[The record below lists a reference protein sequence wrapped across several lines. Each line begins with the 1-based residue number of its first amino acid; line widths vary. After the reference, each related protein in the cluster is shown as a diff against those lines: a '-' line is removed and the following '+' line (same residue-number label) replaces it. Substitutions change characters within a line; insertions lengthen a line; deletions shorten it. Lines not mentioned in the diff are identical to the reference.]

1 MPVVVALGGA
11 PSASDIE
18 ELIREIE
25 DYLRQIPPG
34 APTVIPL
41 GLPGAGLVLAGLLA
55 AMPWWGIWLSPSA
68 ADEAARRAL
77 NSTDQLQRPSTD
89 AQALKQALALNRMDL
104 RALVPFAQARP
115 GVSLG
120 LSVMPSPSA
129 VNVQQPRPLA
139 HALALVTL
147 WQRAHHD
154 LVHGGLVDA
163 QGRADGATAAAAA
176 AAASL
181 GVQTV
186 QTARY
191 ILREAIPQ
199 ATRELVAI
207 IRQLRQAQQAANSEL
222 AHELE
227 RTAEHLA
234 QRIGDL
240 VRWLQTEALP
250 DLEKE
255 IRAERQARAQG
266 DHALGVSVGEEA
278 DARTHADAS
287 ILAELAPLVAWF
299 GGIGLHTTQKV
310 ARNEDLIDQLE
321 QSDLSWLLGLTA
333 AGTFVRLVT
342 ELLGRSAGLLPDVL
356 HELETDAGKLIGV
369 IG

>member
-1 MPVVVALGGA
+1 MPVVVAPGGA

-299 GGIGLHTTQKV
+299 GGIGRHTTEKV
-310 ARNEDLIDQLE
+310 NRNEDVIDQLE
-321 QSDLSWLLGLTA
+321 HLDWSSLLAFTGVPALVA
-333 AGTFVRLVT
+333 LVT
-342 ELLGRSAGLLPDVL
+342 RLMPPVLAQGPRMLSA
-356 HELETDAGKLIGV
+356 LEGAAAAARGSL
-369 IG
+369 